1 MYIHYIPNEQ
11 AYAQAFGKP
20 DDVIHMDISP
30 LLQTCAND
38 FITSTLP

>member
-11 AYAQAFGKP
+11 AHAQAFEKS

-30 LLQTCAND
+30 RL
-38 FITSTLP
+38 